1 MRNQLHD
8 YVKKHYENGDYGNYH
23 NGSYQYE
30 YHYENNVKDDRDDY
44 EIGFQKGKK
53 DRFNHFRFFP
63 LNLFKKINLLFH
75 GKLHEIIDY
84 IEGYRA
90 AFKA

>member
-30 YHYENNVKDDRDDY
+30 YHYENNVKDNRDDY

-53 DRFNHFRFFP
+53 IG
-63 LNLFKKINLLFH
+63 L
-75 GKLHEIIDY
+75 IILS
-84 IEGYRA
+84 
-90 AFKA
+90 FSH